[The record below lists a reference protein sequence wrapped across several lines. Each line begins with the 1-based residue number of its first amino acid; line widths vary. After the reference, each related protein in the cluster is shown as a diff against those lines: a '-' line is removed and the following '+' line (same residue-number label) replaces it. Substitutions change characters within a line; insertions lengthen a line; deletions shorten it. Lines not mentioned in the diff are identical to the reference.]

1 MPETYFDFSEF
12 ACKCGCGKNEAKQ
25 ELIDKLNVAR
35 SHAGTPF
42 HISSGTRCEVN
53 NRIGGG
59 SLDSAHLAGWAADI
73 QCNSSRPRHKIL
85 TGLREAGFTRIGL
98 GITFIHAD
106 CDPDKPTDVTWI
118 YT

>member
-12 ACKCGCGKNEAKQ
+12 ACQCGCGKNEAKQ

-35 SHAGTPF
+35 SHAGMAF
-42 HISSGTRCEVN
+42 HINSGTRCEVN

-73 QCNSSRPRHKIL
+73 RCNSSRPRHKIL
-85 TGLREAGFTRIGL
+85 TGLLAAGFTRIGL